1 MFSIILKFYKNHFIK
16 LINEWGQFAWLQGLW
31 FPSNY
36 QRLNIKQSLIRG
48 NSYDHS
54 RNINR
59 SGIYNNKDNFYQW
72 LVGFTDGDGTFSLSL
87 SDSKWQLIF
96 KIGQSNYNLRVL
108 YFIKKQL
115 GYGSIYCES
124 KSNNAAF
131 RIADRKVLKKMIF
144 PIFDKYPLLTS
155 KQFDYLKVKR
165 AYEILE
171 NSSLSKQEKDVLLFE
186 LRNAKKSMGFISSA
200 WKIIN
205 YQVDN
210 IEDIKSVMSKYWLIG
225 FTEAEGSFY
234 LVKKEDKRLV
244 HAFEITQKLDLI
256 VLVSIG
262 RILGINVRSKKTY
275 NTIVTTNSRAIS
287 NIIDYYKDTMKGMK
301 ALEYRIW
308 SKSFLNFKGNYNE
321 LNKVRELMRNIRSI
335 RLDKNGSIQSI
346 TP

>member
-1 MFSIILKFYKNHFIK
+1 
-16 LINEWGQFAWLQGLW
+16 
-31 FPSNY
+31 
-36 QRLNIKQSLIRG
+36 
-48 NSYDHS
+48 
-54 RNINR
+54 
-59 SGIYNNKDNFYQW
+59 
-72 LVGFTDGDGTFSLSL
+72 
-87 SDSKWQLIF
+87 
-96 KIGQSNYNLRVL
+96 
-108 YFIKKQL
+108 
-115 GYGSIYCES
+115 
-124 KSNNAAF
+124 
-131 RIADRKVLKKMIF
+131 MIF